1 MFKRSFLLGVVSGL
15 LAGIA
20 SLVYAQVY
28 RSSLGADFSN
38 IATVVNIV
46 AGSVA
51 GGILAAIGFWLADKL
66 LKNRAEIVFNF
77 LLVILSFASL
87 LAPFAV
93 RLPLDVEAPEL
104 FPGYAIP
111 MHLFPALAWF
121 TLKPLFIP
129 SEIRHFAK
137 PAKQG

>member
-1 MFKRSFLLGVVSGL
+1 MFKRAFLLGVVSGI

-20 SLVYAQVY
+20 SLVYASIY
-28 RSSLGADFSN
+28 RSHIGSDFSN
-38 IATVVNIV
+38 IATVTNIM
-46 AGSVA
+46 AGSIG
-51 GGILAAIGFWLADKL
+51 GGILAAIGFWLADRI
-66 LKNRAEIVFNF
+66 LKNKGEIVFNF
-77 LLVILSFASL
+77 VFVILSFASL
-87 LAPFAV
+87 MAPIAV

-137 PAKQG
+137 PAK